1 MWKKIFSIIHYY
13 GVLYLIWQNLTAKI
27 DIDRLNLMEKLA
39 FDIGEAF
46 QLKPGV
52 GVRTATGYGSI
63 GELISAILPNIY
75 VFAGMILFILLI
87 VGGLMVIINSG
98 KGEQEGVQTGQK
110 AITAA
115 LVGFLIIFASY
126 WIIQILEVITGME
139 IFKGGGV

>member
-1 MWKKIFSIIHYY
+1 
-13 GVLYLIWQNLTAKI
+13 
-27 DIDRLNLMEKLA
+27 MEKLA
-39 FDIGEAF
+39 FDIGNEFKLGGETGIRQA
-46 QLKPGV
+46 
-52 GVRTATGYGSI
+52 AGYGSI

-75 VFAGMILFILLI
+75 IFAGIILFILLI

-126 WIIQILEVITGME
+126 WIMQIIEIITGIK
-139 IFKGGGV
+139 IFESGL

>member
-1 MWKKIFSIIHYY
+1 
-13 GVLYLIWQNLTAKI
+13 
-27 DIDRLNLMEKLA
+27 MEKLA
-39 FDIGEAF
+39 FDIGEQF
-46 QLKPGV
+46 WLREPTPGV
-52 GVRTATGYGSI
+52 GEGIRKAVGYGSI

-75 VFAGMILFILLI
+75 IFAGIILFILLI

-126 WIIQILEVITGME
+126 WIMQIIEIVTGIK
-139 IFKGGGV
+139 IFESGL

>member
-1 MWKKIFSIIHYY
+1 
-13 GVLYLIWQNLTAKI
+13 LQNLTAKI
-27 DIDRLNLMEKLA
+27 DIDRLNLMGKLA
-39 FDIGEAF
+39 FDIGNEFKLGGETGIRQA
-46 QLKPGV
+46 
-52 GVRTATGYGSI
+52 AGYGSI

-75 VFAGMILFILLI
+75 IFAGIILFILLI

-126 WIIQILEVITGME
+126 WIMQIIEIVTGIK
-139 IFKGGGV
+139 IFESGL